1 MTTFDL
7 ADVNTFVADLD
18 AQMDH
23 CDNSEG
29 IDRAKPDEILGRY
42 AKVCCSYRIHVRQWA
57 RAVSADAAVYDPRV
71 EQTLRNKGHQLYC
84 RALEICQR
92 GQGNEAPSYELVI
105 LESALW
111 ELYRLFRCWVS
122 PQPAVG
128 RATGMSDV
136 MNGATSDWRPDIVS
150 SLPPQLDEA

>member
-7 ADVNTFVADLD
+7 AHVNTFVADLD

-71 EQTLRNKGHQLYC
+71 EQTLRNKGQRLYS
-84 RALEICQR
+84 RALKSCQR
-92 GQGNEAPSYELVI
+92 GQEDEALCYELVI

-111 ELYRLFRCWVS
+111 DLYRLFKCWVS
-122 PQPAVG
+122 PQPGVG
-128 RATGMSDV
+128 KATGMSDV
-136 MNGATSDWRPDIVS
+136 MNVAESDWRPDIVS
-150 SLPPQLDEA
+150 SLPPQLGEA

>member
-7 ADVNTFVADLD
+7 AEVSTFVADLD

-23 CDNSEG
+23 CDIGEG
-29 IDRAKPDEILGRY
+29 KDRAKSDDILGRY

-57 RAVSADAAVYDPRV
+57 RAVSADEAVYDPRV
-71 EQTLRNKGHQLYC
+71 EQMLRNKGHRLYF
-84 RALEICQR
+84 RALEICER
-92 GQGNEAPSYELVI
+92 VQGNEAPSYERVI

-111 ELYRLFRCWVS
+111 DLYRLFKCWVS

-128 RATGMSDV
+128 RASGMSDV
-136 MNGATSDWRPDIVS
+136 MNVAVSDWRPDIVS
-150 SLPPQLDEA
+150 SLPAQLGEA